1 MKKKALEICTTT
13 IFSASYS
20 VEVLN
25 HMALDVWDL
34 KQMME
39 VLSGF
44 MDLAAA
50 AGEELEAVSDIVTD
64 GLTAFGL
71 KAKDSGHFAD
81 ILAQTSSKA
90 NTDVRGLGEAFKYV
104 APVAGALG
112 YTIEDTS
119 IAIGLMS

>member
-1 MKKKALEICTTT
+1 
-13 IFSASYS
+13 
-20 VEVLN
+20 
-25 HMALDVWDL
+25 
-34 KQMME
+34 
-39 VLSGF
+39 

-50 AGEELEAVSDIVTD
+50 SGEELGAVSDIVTD

-71 KAKDSGHFAD
+71 KAKDSSHFAD
-81 ILAQTSSKA
+81 VLAQTSSKA

-119 IAIGLMS
+119 IAIGLMSNAGIKGKKQVQRYEQCSPIFQVQLELWGMKWSA